1 VATHTT
7 HDHGGQGHAGHGHGG
22 HGAHGSDRTPAF
34 VGLLGGGAVIGAI
47 LYGVV
52 LWTNAQFEGHA
63 REKAPAVATTA
74 AAGAPTA
81 GQAPA
86 PAGQAALP
94 AAAAGGAGTTH
105 TVKMLGDAQ
114 GYRFE
119 PANLTVK
126 AGDVVSF
133 VNVSG
138 GPHNAAFTPDEIP
151 DDVEAVLSKNMPNQM
166 SALNGPLLVNPN
178 ETYAISFA
186 GIKPGAYPYICAPH
200 VAMNMKGIITVQ

>member
-1 VATHTT
+1 MATHTT
-7 HDHGGQGHAGHGHGG
+7 HDHGAHGG
-22 HGAHGSDRTPAF
+22 HGAHVSDRAPAF
-34 VGLLGGGAVIGAI
+34 VGLLGGGAVIGGI
-47 LYGVV
+47 LYLVV
-52 LWTNAQFEGHA
+52 VWTNGQFEGHA
-63 REKAPAVATTA
+63 REKAPAAVAGTAGAATAGAAPGA
-74 AAGAPTA
+74 AAL
-81 GQAPA
+81 A
-86 PAGQAALP
+86 PAGP
-94 AAAAGGAGTTH
+94 AAAPAGGGAGTTH

-186 GIKPGAYPYICAPH
+186 GIKPGAYKYICAPH
-200 VAMNMKGIITVQ
+200 VAMNMKGVITVQ